1 MSTARPS
8 SPIKEVPFW
17 LFPLRPSAIQA
28 QIFAGPTVIV
38 CLRRHPQIPPAIDIK
53 MAGRASILALLLGL
67 VLQYVWTK
75 RSALAAIVNH
85 GPPYSGLPSAAA
97 FGNGS
102 VRLQHKVRNCE
113 DAVLVEHA
121 HAAILSCDR
130 GRDGWNTVMGA
141 FAKNRDLVPNG
152 ELFLYRYE
160 ETGEHD
166 TLQKIRLAGYGG
178 EGRDGDFHP
187 LGVEYHAPSNRLFVA
202 NHHRY
207 GSRLEVFSLSLDA
220 AQPVARHLRTIVHPL
235 LNSPNSIALVSKN
248 ELYVTNDH
256 LFPVGAY
263 PWLSLLET
271 YLAPPLAYVTYLKL
285 DDQALEKSSQADPV
299 LEAHRVAR
307 LPFPN
312 GVALLNSTTLAVAA
326 TSDLAVYLYEI
337 GPQLE
342 DSSSSPGSLRFL
354 GKVPVPF
361 FPDNIS
367 VDKRG
372 VLLIAGHPHPASLGK
387 VKEARRVCMDAP
399 HGSGDVEAA
408 GCSDR
413 KIAAPSWVSEWTEEA
428 GLRHLYVAHDGF
440 GSSST
445 AVRDVDKG
453 LGIIT
458 GLYEEGVLVWK
469 ET

>member
-1 MSTARPS
+1 
-8 SPIKEVPFW
+8 
-17 LFPLRPSAIQA
+17 
-28 QIFAGPTVIV
+28 
-38 CLRRHPQIPPAIDIK
+38 

-67 VLQYVWTK
+67 VLQYIWTR
-75 RSALAAIVNH
+75 RSALAAMVNH
-85 GPPYSGLPSAAA
+85 GPPYSSLPSVAA

-113 DAVLVEHA
+113 DVVLVEHA
-121 HAAILSCDR
+121 RTAILSCDR

-141 FAKNRDLVPNG
+141 FAENRDLVPNG

-160 ETGEHD
+160 DAGEHD
-166 TLQKIRLAGYGG
+166 ALQKIQLVGYGG
-178 EGRDGDFHP
+178 EESEGDFHP
-187 LGVEYHAPSNRLFVA
+187 LGIEYHAPSNRLFVA
-202 NHHRY
+202 NHHRH
-207 GSRLEVFSLSLDA
+207 GSRLEIFGLDLHA
-220 AQPVARHLRTIVHPL
+220 TQPVARHIRTITHPL
-235 LNSPNSIALVSKN
+235 LNSPNSIAVVSKN

-256 LFPVGAY
+256 LFPVGAH
-263 PWLSLLET
+263 PWLSSLET
-271 YLAPPLAYVTYLKL
+271 YLAPPLACVTYLKL
-285 DDQALEKSSQADPV
+285 DDQALEPTSQADPV
-299 LEAHRVAR
+299 LEAHKVAR

-312 GVALLNSTTLAVAA
+312 GMALLNSTTLAVAA
-326 TSDLAVYLYEI
+326 TSHLAVYLYEI
-337 GPQLE
+337 GPKLA
-342 DSSSSPGSLRFL
+342 DGSSSPEILRL
-354 GKVPVPF
+354 LDKVPVPF

-372 VLLIAGHPHPASLGK
+372 VLLIAGHPHPGALGK
-387 VKEARRVCMDAP
+387 VKEARRVCMDAL
-399 HGSGDVEAA
+399 HGSGDAEAA
-408 GCSDR
+408 GCSGR
-413 KIAAPSWVSEWTEEA
+413 KITAPSWVSEWTEEA